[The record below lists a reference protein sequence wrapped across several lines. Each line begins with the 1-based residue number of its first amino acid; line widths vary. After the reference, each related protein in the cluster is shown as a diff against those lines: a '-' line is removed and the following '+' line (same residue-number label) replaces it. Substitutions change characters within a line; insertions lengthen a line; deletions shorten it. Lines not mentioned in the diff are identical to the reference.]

1 MLRKAIDAVYLRLKS
16 KPEVILQEP
25 VVLEKKQ
32 PVISSP
38 VIEFIDTYRKNHR
51 RFKVK
56 TVTCYMSESRQGII
70 TDRVTRETF
79 GAWWYWD
86 EGSRGMSKAFRM
98 KTKNLTWITDEE
110 LQFIF
115 DEISMTLGKRGI
127 RLRELNESRV
137 EAKHRNTRERLTKV
151 YSQ

>member
-1 MLRKAIDAVYLRLKS
+1 MLRKAIDALYLRLKS
-16 KPEVILQEP
+16 KPEVIVQEP
-25 VVLEKKQ
+25 VILEKKQ
-32 PVISSP
+32 PIISSP

-56 TVTCYMSESRQGII
+56 TQTCYMSESKQALI
-70 TDRVTRETF
+70 TDRVTGEKF
-79 GAWWYWD
+79 GTWWYWD
-86 EGSRGMSKAFRM
+86 DDSRGLTKGFHM
-98 KTKNLTWITDEE
+98 KTANLTWITDEE

-115 DEISMTLGKRGI
+115 DEIAMTLGKRSI

>member
-1 MLRKAIDAVYLRLKS
+1 MLRKAIDALYIRLKS
-16 KPEVILQEP
+16 KPEVIVQEP

-56 TVTCYMSESRQGII
+56 TTTCYMSESRQGII

-86 EGSRGMSKAFRM
+86 EGSRGLAKVFRM
-98 KTKNLTWITDEE
+98 RTANLTWITDEE
-110 LQFIF
+110 LTYIL
-115 DEISMTLGKRGI
+115 DEISMTLMERGA
-127 RLRELNESRV
+127 RLRKLNEGRI
-137 EAKHRNTRERLTKV
+137 EKKHRHARERLTKV